1 MSLELQADY
10 LAGVWAH
17 HVQGENLLEEGDLE
31 EALNAASGVGDD
43 RIQKKAQ
50 GYVVPDSFT
59 HGTFEQRKRWFNKGF
74 KSGNM
79 NEGDTFKASNL

>member
-1 MSLELQADY
+1 M
-10 LAGVWAH
+10 AGVWAH
-17 HVQGENLLEEGDLE
+17 HVLGENLLEEGDLE

-43 RIQKKAQ
+43 RIQKQHKAMLFRIASRT
-50 GYVVPDSFT
+50 VPPNRES
-59 HGTFEQRKRWFNKGF
+59 GGF